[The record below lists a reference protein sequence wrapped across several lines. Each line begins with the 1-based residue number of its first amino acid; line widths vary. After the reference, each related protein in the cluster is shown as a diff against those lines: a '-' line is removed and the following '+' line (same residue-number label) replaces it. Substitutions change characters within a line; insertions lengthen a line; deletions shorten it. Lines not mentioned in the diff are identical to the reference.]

1 MIIDYHKDKIH
12 ETIKSM
18 QQYRNQTP
26 FLNRDKFKTQSYS
39 IYQSCKDAY
48 KQNIKEGIPK
58 QRITIGNIMGGAGQ
72 GKTRAC
78 LELVNILKEK
88 YEDDIIL
95 SVRFEFY
102 NGSMLR
108 GFENTNSASSIFG
121 LRILLAFLGY
131 LHISQFGE
139 YTTSNLGIS
148 IEQLFY
154 SEIFSI
160 NSVFAKISPILH
172 DYFKTNKSKT
182 IYLIVIADEY
192 NQLYKAFKDKWKL
205 PLYSLLEYVITE
217 QEKNSRLDRDRLCII
232 PFISGTY
239 SQFESQKIFD
249 SSGYCMKLLSLP
261 PFKWE
266 TVKQLIK
273 IKFGNQ
279 STILLSNEEMK
290 KFFYEASIVPR
301 ILIDE
306 AFRYM
311 ENKLNKKE
319 IQREEDITDD
329 FILKMRREVYERYK
343 NLGNTI
349 KQHKEDV
356 VNIIFSG
363 LDMSLFN
370 IGSWLDEAILFGAI
384 YRGYK
389 GKLYTHS
396 HIFFKLL
403 KSVYPSLADK
413 MAVLRKNFTWEAFEW
428 AQLYTFFNRLKTY
441 IMGKCSSIAIKDLI
455 PGHMDENLG
464 AIKINLPAHIE
475 GVTEDERSWFSNKN
489 FYNGFPDDWFNSNK
503 IWKSAK
509 GCPMLDGFWCTTL
522 ESNSSS
528 KIIFLFQYGMSE
540 DGGVTVSYKNPV
552 DWMTKLSGALNNF
565 KSVESV
571 KLVYVLITNSSLS
584 KKHYPPNVKVAKKAI
599 HVIDPKELIVICAN
613 NFYKMNPIN
622 LTLYYEPVE
631 AIGHI
636 IMSDSQQSTL
646 INENEIFKDLKQKK
660 TKEKERREEPRNRL

>member
-1 MIIDYHKDKIH
+1 LENLHNDFTGFGEYNFGKVTSKFLLESYEMMNSDEFHKYLIVKGVSDIDDRYYIMNKLGEIKKSKSSESKESKDVFRGQKGKFLSEEEKEKFWKMIIDYHKDKIH

-205 PLYSLLEYVITE
+205 P
-217 QEKNSRLDRDRLCII
+217 
-232 PFISGTY
+232 
-239 SQFESQKIFD
+239 
-249 SSGYCMKLLSLP
+249 
-261 PFKWE
+261 
-266 TVKQLIK
+266 
-273 IKFGNQ
+273 
-279 STILLSNEEMK
+279 
-290 KFFYEASIVPR
+290 
-301 ILIDE
+301 
-306 AFRYM
+306 
-311 ENKLNKKE
+311 
-319 IQREEDITDD
+319 
-329 FILKMRREVYERYK
+329 
-343 NLGNTI
+343 
-349 KQHKEDV
+349 
-356 VNIIFSG
+356 
-363 LDMSLFN
+363 
-370 IGSWLDEAILFGAI
+370 AIW
-384 YRGYK
+384 
-389 GKLYTHS
+389 
-396 HIFFKLL
+396 
-403 KSVYPSLADK
+403 PSLQ
-413 MAVLRKNFTWEAFEW
+413 VVR
-428 AQLYTFFNRLKTY
+428 
-441 IMGKCSSIAIKDLI
+441 
-455 PGHMDENLG
+455 
-464 AIKINLPAHIE
+464 
-475 GVTEDERSWFSNKN
+475 
-489 FYNGFPDDWFNSNK
+489 
-503 IWKSAK
+503 
-509 GCPMLDGFWCTTL
+509 
-522 ESNSSS
+522 
-528 KIIFLFQYGMSE
+528 
-540 DGGVTVSYKNPV
+540 
-552 DWMTKLSGALNNF
+552 
-565 KSVESV
+565 
-571 KLVYVLITNSSLS
+571 
-584 KKHYPPNVKVAKKAI
+584 
-599 HVIDPKELIVICAN
+599 
-613 NFYKMNPIN
+613 
-622 LTLYYEPVE
+622 
-631 AIGHI
+631 
-636 IMSDSQQSTL
+636 
-646 INENEIFKDLKQKK
+646 
-660 TKEKERREEPRNRL
+660 